1 MESLGIFKLH
11 PTVMNPSL
19 ATANSACVD
28 VYAFIQNKE
37 IAVYD
42 RYNNKSIIK
51 TDENSVSIRIGPK
64 ERILVP
70 TGIILDIPKHFS
82 VRMHPRSGLAIKK
95 GLALVNCE
103 GVIDCDYVE
112 ELMIPLVN
120 TSDIS
125 YDIGHQERVAQMEL
139 VRTEHFVYQHISE
152 RPSIKTDRSGGF
164 GSTGE

>member
-37 IAVYD
+37 ISVYD
-42 RYNNKSIIK
+42 RYNNKSTIK
-51 TDENSVSIRIGPK
+51 TDEKSVSIRIGPK

-125 YDIGHQERVAQMEL
+125 YDIGHQERVAQMEQDPKIYL
-139 VRTEHFVYQHISE
+139 VLPKVGMKTFKPFHIV
-152 RPSIKTDRSGGF
+152 IK
-164 GSTGE
+164 E

>member
-42 RYNNKSIIK
+42 RYNNKSTIK

-112 ELMIPLVN
+112 ELMTAVFI
-120 TSDIS
+120 
-125 YDIGHQERVAQMEL
+125 AQSNAITGTTIY
-139 VRTEHFVYQHISE
+139 VDGGQHLM
-152 RPSIKTDRSGGF
+152 PSSRDVMFKTK
-164 GSTGE
+164 

>member
-37 IAVYD
+37 ISVYD
-42 RYNNKSIIK
+42 RYNNKSTIK
-51 TDENSVSIRIGPK
+51 TDEKSVSIRIGPK

-139 VRTEHFVYQHISE
+139 VRTEHFVYHHISE

>member
-1 MESLGIFKLH
+1 METLGIFKLH

-19 ATANSACVD
+19 ATENSACVD
-28 VYAFIQNKE
+28 VYAFIENKE
-37 IAVYD
+37 ITVYD
-42 RYNNKSIIK
+42 RYNNKSTIK

-103 GVIDCDYVE
+103 GVIDSDYVE

-139 VRTEHFVYQHISE
+139 VRTEHFVYNHISE
-152 RPSIKTDRSGGF
+152 RPTQKTNRSGGF

>member
-37 IAVYD
+37 ISVYD
-42 RYNNKSIIK
+42 RFNNKSTIK
-51 TDENSVSIRIGPK
+51 TDEKSVSIRIGPK

-139 VRTEHFVYQHISE
+139 VRTEHFVYHHISE

>member
-28 VYAFIQNKE
+28 VYAFIENKE
-37 IAVYD
+37 ITVYD
-42 RYNNKSIIK
+42 RYNSKSTIK
-51 TDENSVSIRIGPK
+51 TDENSVSIRIGPR

-103 GVIDCDYVE
+103 GVIDSDYVE

-152 RPSIKTDRSGGF
+152 RPSIKTNRSGGF

>member
-42 RYNNKSIIK
+42 RYNNKSTIK

>member
-37 IAVYD
+37 ISVYD
-42 RYNNKSIIK
+42 RYNNKSTIK
-51 TDENSVSIRIGPK
+51 TDEKSVSIRIGPK

-139 VRTEHFVYQHISE
+139 VRTEHFVYNCIFE
-152 RPSIKTDRSGGF
+152 RPTTKTSRSGGF
-164 GSTGE
+164 GSTGV

>member
-11 PTVMNPSL
+11 PTVMNPAL

-28 VYAFIQNKE
+28 VYAFIENKE

-42 RYNNKSIIK
+42 RYNNKSTIK
-51 TDENSVSIRIGPK
+51 TDENTVSIRIGPK

-103 GVIDCDYVE
+103 GVIDSDYVE

-139 VRTEHFVYQHISE
+139 VRTEYFVYQHISE
-152 RPSIKTDRSGGF
+152 RPTKKTDRIGGF
-164 GSTGE
+164 GSTDE

>member
-37 IAVYD
+37 ISVYD
-42 RYNNKSIIK
+42 RYNNKSTIK
-51 TDENSVSIRIGPK
+51 TDEKSVSIRIGPK

-139 VRTEHFVYQHISE
+139 VRTEHFVYNYIFE
-152 RPSIKTDRSGGF
+152 RPTTKTSRSGGF
-164 GSTGE
+164 GSTGV

>member
-28 VYAFIQNKE
+28 VFAFIQGKE
-37 IAVYD
+37 ITVYD
-42 RYNNKSIIK
+42 RYNNKSTIK
-51 TDENSVSIRIGPK
+51 TDANSVSIRIGPK

>member
-42 RYNNKSIIK
+42 RYNNKSTIK

-103 GVIDCDYVE
+103 GVIDSDYVE